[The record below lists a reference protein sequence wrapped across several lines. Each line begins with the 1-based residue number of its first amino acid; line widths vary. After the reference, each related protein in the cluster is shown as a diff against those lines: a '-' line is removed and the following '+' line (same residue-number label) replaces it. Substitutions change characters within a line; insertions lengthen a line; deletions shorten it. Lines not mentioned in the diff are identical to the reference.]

1 MLVLADIFQIICQ
14 NYLFLILL
22 NFSLKN
28 HSNDAY
34 WFIRRLFNNKHIP
47 TSCKASCTRMEVK
60 LTKVFEIQ
68 NFPHFIL
75 MDVEHDEQVTVHTL
89 TYSYDAFSLAVEIG
103 SALGLWLGMSAIGIL
118 DVIID
123 IWRQAQK
130 YGRQ

>member
-1 MLVLADIFQIICQ
+1 M
-14 NYLFLILL
+14 
-22 NFSLKN
+22 KN

-34 WFIRRLFNNKHIP
+34 WFIKRLVHNEHVS
-47 TSCKASCTRMEVK
+47 TSCKASCTRMDIK
-60 LTKVFEIQ
+60 LTKVMEIQ
-68 NFPHFIL
+68 HYPHYVL
-75 MDVEHDEQVTVHTL
+75 MSTEHEEQVNVYTL

-130 YGRQ
+130 YAPHK